1 MPMVNNVPILR
12 GTVPRLGPLDCWEL
26 QHRNGVWEEVAFK
39 HLRNRPAL
47 DDEPP
52 AVLRDGCIDLL
63 GLRENFL

>member
-1 MPMVNNVPILR
+1 MSGYSGERYHAWARSIVGNSNIV
-12 GTVPRLGPLDCWEL
+12 
-26 QHRNGVWEEVAFK
+26 NGVWEEVAFK